1 MTAATTRVTVAG
13 GVLLVLLIEVT
24 VFVVDRRWALPVSA
38 AAVAVFAIVL
48 RDSFVGVRPERRAEP
63 VADDATAAMVAWQ
76 SRTEAMIGWADASRA
91 SWDRYLRP
99 RLAREF
105 MLATRIKDPTV
116 LAASGRMV
124 FGDELWRWVDPNNA
138 PLGGRDEPGP
148 GRAALEEILRRLED
162 I

>member
-1 MTAATTRVTVAG
+1 MTVATTRVTVAG

>member
-1 MTAATTRVTVAG
+1 MRG

-124 FGDELWRWVDPNNA
+124 FGDELWGWVAPNNA

-148 GRAALEEILRRLED
+148 GRAALEEILRRLEE